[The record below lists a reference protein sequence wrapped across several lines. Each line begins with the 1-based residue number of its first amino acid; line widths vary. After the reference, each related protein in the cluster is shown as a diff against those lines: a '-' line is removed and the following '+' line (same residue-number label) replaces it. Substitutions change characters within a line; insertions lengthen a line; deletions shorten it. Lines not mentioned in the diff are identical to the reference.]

1 MKKTAIITAAI
12 AVAVEAQ
19 AYDFP
24 FLIFQTNSGETT
36 TVSVESLTIKS
47 VDGQL
52 VATNADGNVSFA
64 LADMSKM
71 FFAKDET
78 TNIDNAENGTERM
91 EVFTLD
97 GIRIGSF
104 ESMDRVKERLKTGI
118 YIVKTS
124 KRTFKTAVK

>member
-36 TVSVESLTIKS
+36 TVSVESLTIKY

-78 TNIDNAENGTERM
+78 TNIDNAENCTERL

-97 GIRIGSF
+97 GIRMGSF